1 MMLML
6 NIMVDYDVVKMM
18 VMHDDSDGDK
28 DDCGDYNHCNKLYYL
43 ISGFPSHIS

>member
-6 NIMVDYDVVKMM
+6 KIMVDYVVRMM

-28 DDCGDYNHCNKLYYL
+28 DDYGDYNHCNKLYHL
-43 ISGFPSHIS
+43 ISGFSSHIS